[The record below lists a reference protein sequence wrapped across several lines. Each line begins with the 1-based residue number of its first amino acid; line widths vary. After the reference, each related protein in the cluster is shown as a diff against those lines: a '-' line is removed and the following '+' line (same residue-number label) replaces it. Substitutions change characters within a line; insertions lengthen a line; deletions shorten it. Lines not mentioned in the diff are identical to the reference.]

1 MNPGKTPLPQTA
13 KEMAFLPSSAPLPS
27 PDAEPK
33 LSGTLRAYLFDRENF
48 LARLD
53 ERAET
58 LHGRGYLAWATN
70 RPGMFAVT
78 VPHRNGETSYLVHAV
93 ERTCTCPF
101 FTRQVTDEP
110 LTDDGTLIECK
121 HLRGLSTL
129 VAKSREEHKRC
140 EDWKSYFGLRIHWLH
155 VLAEQS
161 RSKNPTERKSSDEP
175 HGSL

>member
-1 MNPGKTPLPQTA
+1 MNLATTTNEKGLSSSSTLP
-13 KEMAFLPSSAPLPS
+13 PSAPLPS
-27 PDAEPK
+27 PEAEPK

-70 RPGMFAVT
+70 RPGVFAVT
-78 VPHRNGETSYLVHAV
+78 VPHRNGETSYFVHAV

-101 FTRQVTDEP
+101 FLRQVTEEP
-110 LTDDGTLIECK
+110 LTDDGSLVECK
-121 HLRGLSTL
+121 HLRGLCTL

-161 RSKNPTERKSSDEP
+161 RSKKPDRKEIER
-175 HGSL
+175 